1 MDLQRLAK
9 VKDLDIEIKLLREE
23 LEGTRQRVM
32 VHSARLNEAGT
43 DQRQRDHI
51 QDAVTSA
58 VIMENQI
65 SERVKELE
73 RERCAIMEFIS
84 TIQDSHIRTIAILR
98 YIDGKTWEETASY
111 IGGGNSAS
119 GVRKALK
126 RYCKRIT

>member
-23 LEGTRQRVM
+23 MEGARQRAM
-32 VHSARLNEAGT
+32 IHSAGANDTKT
-43 DQRQRDHI
+43 DKGQRDHL

-58 VIMENQI
+58 VVLEKLIT
-65 SERVKELE
+65 ERVKELE

-98 YIDGKTWEETASY
+98 YIDGKTWEETAQY

-126 RYCKRIT
+126 RYCKRSM